1 MNSKQSGEAPK
12 FGKLMPNQLSMF
24 QHPDAPN
31 LRISDNDGVKHSVAS
46 LRSPKPTRPV
56 SGKTDSL
63 FPPRDVSKARSLSP
77 APSRP
82 RPPQLPTGV
91 TSQLGST
98 QKKSVLGDTGAAKLF
113 EKATELRSSLDVPS
127 FRVPIVRD
135 EETKDSVS
143 LPSSPMSSRKIGL
156 SYMTPPSSRKM
167 GSCRSPTAKE
177 SSPAPVS
184 VTCELVWPAPGSSS
198 PPSASV
204 KTVKTSIS
212 RSSSPGPFTS
222 VLKSGSLGEDAV
234 NKSVHYESKERGG
247 DRISRFDTHASR
259 DSGYSGSGSGSNS
272 LLVPKTLG
280 SGGKR
285 GVSPTPLGNLKLYQ
299 HPDIST

>member
-1 MNSKQSGEAPK
+1 MMITIMIITSDE
-12 FGKLMPNQLSMF
+12 
-24 QHPDAPN
+24 DD
-31 LRISDNDGVKHSVAS
+31 DNDDDHN
-46 LRSPKPTRPV
+46 
-56 SGKTDSL
+56 
-63 FPPRDVSKARSLSP
+63 DVNP
-77 APSRP
+77 
-82 RPPQLPTGV
+82 GV

-177 SSPAPVS
+177 SSPAGVS

-234 NKSVHYESKERGG
+234 NKVSHEQP
-247 DRISRFDTHASR
+247 APM
-259 DSGYSGSGSGSNS
+259 GSNEHGSPAVRNLMRYHGLLRPYFS
-272 LLVPKTLG
+272 LTLPTRQYLKTNYTVPC
-280 SGGKR
+280 S
-285 GVSPTPLGNLKLYQ
+285 NLLFKYFTCQEANLES
-299 HPDIST
+299 ISY

>member
-1 MNSKQSGEAPK
+1 MITIMIITG
-12 FGKLMPNQLSMF
+12 G
-24 QHPDAPN
+24 DDD
-31 LRISDNDGVKHSVAS
+31 DNDDDHN
-46 LRSPKPTRPV
+46 
-56 SGKTDSL
+56 
-63 FPPRDVSKARSLSP
+63 DVNP
-77 APSRP
+77 
-82 RPPQLPTGV
+82 GV

-222 VLKSGSLGEDAV
+222 VLKSGSLGEEAV
-234 NKSVHYESKERGG
+234 NKVSDEQSADPGSSPTIFFQSVHYESKERGG

-299 HPDIST
+299 HPDISTQDKGKTSLSSNTCPQDMNEYLFKILDLV